1 MCGGRE
7 INGGNIATIKQ
18 GRDGAPLSSEV
29 GFLRR
34 GRRGGGGRSL
44 TRSRASRLAIRA
56 SFAAG
61 RGMRM
66 ALAKGGDVT
75 SQQDCFGRAR

>member
-1 MCGGRE
+1 MYGRRE
-7 INGGNIATIKQ
+7 INGGNKPTIKQ
-18 GRDGAPLSSEV
+18 GRDGAPLSTEV

-34 GRRGGGGRSL
+34 GRRGGGRRSL

-56 SFAAG
+56 SFAAR

-75 SQQDCFGRAR
+75 SQPDCFGCAR